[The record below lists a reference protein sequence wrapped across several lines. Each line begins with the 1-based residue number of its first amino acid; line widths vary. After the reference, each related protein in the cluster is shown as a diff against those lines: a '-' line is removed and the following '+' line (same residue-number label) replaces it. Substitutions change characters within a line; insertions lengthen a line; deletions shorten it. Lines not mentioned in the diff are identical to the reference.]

1 MARRAADE
9 AMLTRNGAPPPE
21 RRCVIGARA
30 ITRVTIAAGGVSVGG
45 RSGGA
50 ARLRAARDQ
59 AERLA
64 ADAAVAGID
73 EVTHSDAA

>member
-45 RSGGA
+45 RSG
-50 ARLRAARDQ
+50 AARDQ